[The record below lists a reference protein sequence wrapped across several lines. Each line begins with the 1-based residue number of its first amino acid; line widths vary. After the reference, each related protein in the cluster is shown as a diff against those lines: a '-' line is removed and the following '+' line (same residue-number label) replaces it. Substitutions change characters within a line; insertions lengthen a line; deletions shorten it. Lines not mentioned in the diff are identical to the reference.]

1 MKHKTLVPVLLA
13 LTFFA
18 VSSRARAQEPVKAE
32 LDAPFALAAGET
44 ARLESENF
52 EVTLRSMSDDS
63 GCDDPKD
70 CSTILFKGSILT
82 RLGEKKDLAQI
93 TAMFEPGKAF
103 TLDFEGYR
111 VELTDIRRPK
121 GKGPLYATFKVVKLP
136 PPEPEKEKEE

>member
-1 MKHKTLVPVLLA
+1 MKRKTLVLVLLA
-13 LTFFA
+13 LPLIA
-18 VSSRARAQEPVKAE
+18 AGRARAQEPVKAE

-70 CSTILFKGSILT
+70 CSTILFKGTILT

-93 TAMFEPGKAF
+93 TAIFEPGKAF
-103 TLDFEGYR
+103 TLDYEGYR
-111 VELTDIRRPK
+111 VALTDIRRPK
-121 GKGPLYATFKVVKLP
+121 AQGPLYATFRVVKVA
-136 PPEPEKEKEE
+136 EPEKEKEE